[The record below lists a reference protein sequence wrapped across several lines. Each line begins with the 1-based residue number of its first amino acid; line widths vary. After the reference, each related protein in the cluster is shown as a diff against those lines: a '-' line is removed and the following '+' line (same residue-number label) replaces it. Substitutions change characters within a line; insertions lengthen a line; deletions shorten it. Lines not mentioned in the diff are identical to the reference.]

1 MLNLLLIYDDK
12 NGRNGDYFMSSH
24 QNMTEKL
31 NILDSYNLQSLNT
44 DQCLANP
51 IEHYSSAFNGQPFIF
66 VAYAHGS
73 ENALHIG
80 DLQYVN
86 EENAYFFS
94 ETLFYACSC
103 LSAKKLGLKL
113 RNENCRIFVGYD
125 ANISTLNP
133 ECEHIFYECE
143 NAFLSNFLITNNTIQ
158 ESLDFMYRKYDEM
171 RTHLIADYGTFTSSI
186 LENNLN
192 AFQILCNDQDKELT
206 KSHFVQ

>member
-12 NGRNGDYFMSSH
+12 NGRNGDYFLTSH
-24 QNMTEKL
+24 RDMTDKL
-31 NILDSYNLQSLNT
+31 SVLDSYNLQSLNT

-80 DLQYVN
+80 DLQYIN

-103 LSAKKLGLKL
+103 LSAKILGNRLCS
-113 RNENCRIFVGYD
+113 EGCRIFIGYD

-133 ECEHIFYECE
+133 ECEPIFYECE
-143 NAFLSNFLITNNTIQ
+143 NAFLSNFLTTNNTVQ
-158 ESLDFMYRKYDEM
+158 ESLKFMYYEYERMKS
-171 RTHLIADYGTFTSSI
+171 HLSSEYGVFDASI
-186 LENNLN
+186 LESNLN
-192 AFQILCNDQDKELT
+192 AFKLLCADEDRELT
-206 KSHFVQ
+206 KSHFL